1 MEQFTP
7 YLILTISALVFAGFF
22 SGMEIAF
29 VSSNKVKT
37 EIDIKKG
44 GLLSQILNIF
54 YAHRETFISTMLVG
68 QNIVHVV
75 YGIGIAWL
83 LGRPANPDTGQTAGP
98 LVLWLGE
105 NNDFLV
111 LLMQTIISTI
121 IVLIMGEFLPKTTF
135 RINPNRSLR
144 IFAVPLLFLYLI
156 LYPISQ
162 FTSWLS
168 MALMKLFGIKNEKK
182 EIGLISVGELDDYL
196 QENIDKSEDENREVE
211 REVKIFENALDFS
224 DTRLRDCMIPRNE
237 IVGVDIAETSREE
250 LSQLFTKSGLSKI
263 VVYHDD
269 IDNVLGFIQVSEMFK
284 PDVNWKDQ
292 IKPVIIAPE
301 TMLAKK
307 MMQNLLKEKKSMAIV
322 VDEFGGTAGMVT
334 LEDLVEEIF
343 GDIEDEHDR
352 RKLIARKTGEN
363 TYELSGR
370 MEIERINEMFDL
382 DLPESDDYQTI
393 AGYIVNR
400 LEVIPNQGEKHDID
414 QFTINITKKTGAR
427 LELITLTVNPTN
439 NDNKTTN

>member
-1 MEQFTP
+1 M
-7 YLILTISALVFAGFF
+7 TIAALVFSAFF

-29 VSSNKVKT
+29 VSSNKVRA

-44 GLLSQILNIF
+44 GLTSQILNIF

-68 QNIVHVV
+68 NNIVNVI

-83 LGRPANPDTGQTAGP
+83 LKEP
-98 LVLWLGE
+98 LEAWIG
-105 NNDFLV
+105 NDNDALV
-111 LLMQTIISTI
+111 LLVQTIISTA
-121 IVLIMGEFLPKTTF
+121 IVLVMSEFLPKTVF
-135 RINPNRSLR
+135 RMNPNRSLR
-144 IFAVPLLFLYLI
+144 FFAVPLLLLYLL

-168 MALMKLFGIKNEKK
+168 MVLMRVFGIKNEKK
-182 EIGLISVGELDDYL
+182 EIRLISVGELDDYL
-196 QENIDKSEDENREVE
+196 QETIDKSEDENREVE
-211 REVKIFENALDFS
+211 REVKLFENALDFS

-237 IVGVDIAETSREE
+237 IVGVDIAETSREQ
-250 LSQLFTKSGLSKI
+250 LIKLFTRSGLSKL

-269 IDNVLGFIQVSEMFK
+269 IDNVIGFIQVSEMFK
-284 PDVNWKDQ
+284 AGVNWKDK

-322 VDEFGGTAGMVT
+322 VDEFGGTAGMIT

-370 MEIERINEMFDL
+370 LEIERVNELFDL
-382 DLPESDDYQTI
+382 NIPESDDYQTI
-393 AGYIVNR
+393 AGFIVTN
-400 LEVIPNQGEKHDID
+400 LEVIPNQGEEH
-414 QFTINITKKTGAR
+414 TIGNYTIHINKKTGAR
-427 LELITLTVNPTN
+427 LELITLTVNTPHEEQE
-439 NDNKTTN
+439 D

>member
-1 MEQFTP
+1 MELLTT
-7 YLILTISALVFAGFF
+7 YLILTIVALVFSGFF

-29 VSSNKVKT
+29 VSQNKVKA

-44 GLLSQILNIF
+44 GLVSQILNIF

-83 LGRPANPDTGQTAGP
+83 LGRPANPAIGQTAGP
-98 LVLWLGE
+98 LVQWLGE
-105 NNDFLV
+105 DHDFLV
-111 LLMQTIISTI
+111 LLLQTVISTA
-121 IVLIMGEFLPKTTF
+121 IVLVMGEFLPKSTL
-135 RINPNRSLR
+135 RINPNRSLKV
-144 IFAVPLLFLYLI
+144 FAVPLLFLYLI

-168 MALMKLFGIKNEKK
+168 MALMRIFGIKNEKK
-182 EIGLISVGELDDYL
+182 EIRLISVGELDDYL

-211 REVKIFENALDFS
+211 REVRIFENALDFS

-237 IVGVDIAETSREE
+237 IVGVDIAETSREQ
-250 LSQLFTKSGLSKI
+250 LSKLFTRSGLSKL

-269 IDNVLGFIQVSEMFK
+269 IDNVLGFIQVSELFK
-284 PDVNWKDQ
+284 PDINWKDQ
-292 IKPVIIAPE
+292 IKPVVMAPE

-307 MMQNLLKEKKSMAIV
+307 LMQNLLKDKKSMAIV

-352 RKLIARKTGEN
+352 RKLIARKTGDN

-370 MEIERINEMFDL
+370 MEVERINELFDI
-382 DLPESDDYQTI
+382 DIPESDEYQTI
-393 AGYIVNR
+393 AGYIMSH
-400 LEVIPNQGEKHDID
+400 LEVIPNQGEEHTID
-414 QFTINITKKTGAR
+414 NYTIHINKKTGAR
-427 LELITLTVNPTN
+427 LELITLTVNN
-439 NDNKTTN
+439 SESNDNDKE

>member
-1 MEQFTP
+1 MDQFIP
-7 YLILTISALVFAGFF
+7 YLVLTIVALVFSAFF

-29 VSSNKVKT
+29 ISQNKVRA

-44 GLLSQILNIF
+44 GLVSQILNIF

-68 QNIVHVV
+68 NNIVNVI

-83 LGRPANPDTGQTAGP
+83 LKSP
-98 LVLWLGE
+98 LENWLGGNE
-105 NNDFLV
+105 ALV
-111 LLMQTIISTI
+111 LLVQTLISTA
-121 IVLIMGEFLPKTTF
+121 IVLVMSEFLPKTIF
-135 RINPNRSLR
+135 RIDPNRSLR
-144 IFAVPLLFLYLI
+144 IFAVPLLMLYLL

-168 MALMKLFGIKNEKK
+168 ALLMRVFGIKNEKK
-182 EIGLISVGELDDYL
+182 EIRLISVGELDDYL

-211 REVKIFENALDFS
+211 REVKLFENALDFS

-237 IVGVDIAETSREE
+237 IVGVDIAETTREE
-250 LSQLFTKSGLSKI
+250 LSALFTRSGLSKL

-269 IDNVLGFIQVSEMFK
+269 IDNVLGFIQVSEMFR
-284 PDVNWKDQ
+284 PTSVNWKDQ
-292 IKPVIIAPE
+292 IKPVIMAPE

-352 RKLIARKTGEN
+352 RKLVARRTGDN
-363 TYELSGR
+363 TYEFSGR

-400 LEVIPNQGEKHDID
+400 LEVIPNQGEEHNID
-414 QFTINITKKTGAR
+414 NFTIHINKKTGAR
-427 LELITLTVNPTN
+427 LELITLTVNASASQE
-439 NDNKTTN
+439 DNS

>member
-1 MEQFTP
+1 MEPLIP
-7 YLILTISALVFAGFF
+7 YLILTITALVFSGFF

-29 VSSNKVKT
+29 VSSNKVKA

-44 GLLSQILNIF
+44 GLVSQILNIF
-54 YAHRETFISTMLVG
+54 YAHRETFISTLLVG
-68 QNIVHVV
+68 NNIVNVV

-83 LGRPANPDTGQTAGP
+83 LKEP
-98 LVLWLGE
+98 LESWLGDNE
-105 NNDFLV
+105 ALV
-111 LLMQTIISTI
+111 LLVQTIISTA
-121 IVLIMGEFLPKTTF
+121 IVLVMSEFLPKTVF
-135 RINPNRSLR
+135 RINPNKSLR
-144 IFAVPLLFLYLI
+144 IFAVPLLMLYLI
-156 LYPISQ
+156 LYPISK

-168 MALMKLFGIKNEKK
+168 MVLMRLFGIKNEKD
-182 EIGLISVGELDDYL
+182 EIRLISVGELDDYL
-196 QENIDKSEDENREVE
+196 QENIDKIEDENKEVE
-211 REVKIFENALDFS
+211 REVKLFENALDFS

-250 LSQLFTKSGLSKI
+250 LSALFTRSGLSKL

-284 PDVNWKDQ
+284 PADVNWKDQ
-292 IKPVIIAPE
+292 IKPVIVAPE

-322 VDEFGGTAGMVT
+322 VDEFGGTAGMIT

-352 RKLIARKTGEN
+352 RKLVARKPGEN
-363 TYELSGR
+363 SYEFSGR
-370 MEIERINEMFDL
+370 MEIERINEQFDL

-400 LEVIPNQGEKHDID
+400 LEMIPNQGEEHTID
-414 QFTINITKKTGAR
+414 RFTVSIAKKNGAR
-427 LELITLTVNPTN
+427 LELITLKVNSEPE
-439 NDNKTTN
+439 DEKE

>member
-1 MEQFTP
+1 M
-7 YLILTISALVFAGFF
+7 TIAALVFSAFF

-29 VSSNKVKT
+29 VSSNKVRA

-44 GLLSQILNIF
+44 GLTSQILNIF

-68 QNIVHVV
+68 NNIVNVI

-83 LGRPANPDTGQTAGP
+83 LKEPLEAWIGNDNDA
-98 LVLWLGE
+98 LVLM
-105 NNDFLV
+105 V
-111 LLMQTIISTI
+111 QTIISTA
-121 IVLIMGEFLPKTTF
+121 IVLVMSEFLPKTVF
-135 RINPNRSLR
+135 RMNPNRSLR
-144 IFAVPLLFLYLI
+144 FFAVPLLLLYLL

-168 MALMKLFGIKNEKK
+168 MVLMRVFGIKNEKK
-182 EIGLISVGELDDYL
+182 EIRLISVGELDDYL
-196 QENIDKSEDENREVE
+196 QETIDKSEDENREVE
-211 REVKIFENALDFS
+211 REVKLFENALDFS

-237 IVGVDIAETSREE
+237 IVGVDIAETSREQ
-250 LSQLFTKSGLSKI
+250 LIKLFTRSGLSKL

-269 IDNVLGFIQVSEMFK
+269 IDNVIGFIQVSEMFK
-284 PDVNWKDQ
+284 AGVNWKDK

-322 VDEFGGTAGMVT
+322 VDEFGGTAGMIT

-370 MEIERINEMFDL
+370 LEIERVNELFDL
-382 DLPESDDYQTI
+382 DIPESDDYQTI
-393 AGYIVNR
+393 AGFIVTN
-400 LEVIPNQGEKHDID
+400 LEVIPNQGEEH
-414 QFTINITKKTGAR
+414 TIGNYTIHINKKTGAR
-427 LELITLTVNPTN
+427 LELITLTVNTPHEEQE
-439 NDNKTTN
+439 D

>member
-1 MEQFTP
+1 MDQFIP
-7 YLILTISALVFAGFF
+7 YLVLTIVALVFSAFF

-29 VSSNKVKT
+29 ISQNKVRA

-44 GLLSQILNIF
+44 GLVSQILNIF

-68 QNIVHVV
+68 NNIVNVI

-83 LGRPANPDTGQTAGP
+83 LKSP
-98 LVLWLGE
+98 LENWLGGNE
-105 NNDFLV
+105 ALV
-111 LLMQTIISTI
+111 LLVPTLISTA
-121 IVLIMGEFLPKTTF
+121 IVLVMSEFLPKTIF
-135 RINPNRSLR
+135 RIDPNRSLR
-144 IFAVPLLFLYLI
+144 IFAVPLLMLYLL

-168 MALMKLFGIKNEKK
+168 ALLMRVFGIKNEKK
-182 EIGLISVGELDDYL
+182 EIRLISVGELDDYL

-211 REVKIFENALDFS
+211 REVKLFENALDFS

-237 IVGVDIAETSREE
+237 IVGVDIAETTREE
-250 LSQLFTKSGLSKI
+250 LSALFTRSGLSKL

-269 IDNVLGFIQVSEMFK
+269 IDNVLGFIQVSEMFR
-284 PDVNWKDQ
+284 PASVNWKDQ
-292 IKPVIIAPE
+292 IKPVIMAPE

-352 RKLIARKTGEN
+352 RKLVARRTGDN
-363 TYELSGR
+363 TYEFSGR

-400 LEVIPNQGEKHDID
+400 LEVIPNQGEEHNID
-414 QFTINITKKTGAR
+414 NFTIHINKKTGAR
-427 LELITLTVNPTN
+427 LELITLTVNASASQE
-439 NDNKTTN
+439 DNS

>member
-1 MEQFTP
+1 MEPLIP
-7 YLILTISALVFAGFF
+7 YLILTITALVFSGFF

-29 VSSNKVKT
+29 VSSNKVKA

-44 GLLSQILNIF
+44 GLVSQILNIF
-54 YAHRETFISTMLVG
+54 YAHRETFISTLLVG
-68 QNIVHVV
+68 NNIVNVV

-83 LGRPANPDTGQTAGP
+83 LKEP
-98 LVLWLGE
+98 LESWLGD
-105 NNDFLV
+105 NQALV
-111 LLMQTIISTI
+111 LLVQTIISTA
-121 IVLIMGEFLPKTTF
+121 IVLVMSEFLPKTVF
-135 RINPNRSLR
+135 RINPNKSLR
-144 IFAVPLLFLYLI
+144 IFAVPLLMLYLI
-156 LYPISQ
+156 LYPISK

-168 MALMKLFGIKNEKK
+168 MVLMRLFGIKNEKD
-182 EIGLISVGELDDYL
+182 EIRLISVGELDDYL
-196 QENIDKSEDENREVE
+196 QENIDKIEDENKEVE
-211 REVKIFENALDFS
+211 REVKLFENALDFS

-250 LSQLFTKSGLSKI
+250 LSALFTRSGLSKL

-284 PDVNWKDQ
+284 PADVNWKDQ
-292 IKPVIIAPE
+292 IKPVIVAPE

-322 VDEFGGTAGMVT
+322 VDEFGGTAGMIT

-352 RKLIARKTGEN
+352 RKLVARKTGEN
-363 TYELSGR
+363 SYEFSGR
-370 MEIERINEMFDL
+370 MEIERINEQFHL

-400 LEVIPNQGEKHDID
+400 LEMIPNQGEEHTID
-414 QFTINITKKTGAR
+414 RFTVSIAKKNGAR
-427 LELITLTVNPTN
+427 LELITLKVNSEPE
-439 NDNKTTN
+439 DEKE

>member
-1 MEQFTP
+1 MDQLIP
-7 YLILTISALVFAGFF
+7 YIILTAAALVLGAFF

-44 GLLSQILNIF
+44 GLVSQILNIF

-68 QNIVHVV
+68 NNIVHVV

-83 LGRPANPDTGQTAGP
+83 LGREGDPIKGIPAGP
-98 LVLWLGE
+98 LVQWIGDNHPALIL
-105 NNDFLV
+105 LV
-111 LLMQTIISTI
+111 QTLISTA
-121 IVLIMGEFLPKTTF
+121 IVLVMAEFLPKTAF

-168 MALMKLFGIKNEKK
+168 MVLMRLFGIKNEKNK
-182 EIGLISVGELDDYL
+182 IRLISVGELDDYL

-211 REVKIFENALDFS
+211 REVKLFENALDFS

-250 LSQLFTKSGLSKI
+250 LSEIFTRSGLSKL

-284 PDVNWKDQ
+284 PADTNWKDQ

-322 VDEFGGTAGMVT
+322 VDEFGGTAGMIT

-352 RKLIARKTGEN
+352 RKLVARKIGEN

-370 MEIERINEMFDL
+370 MEIERINELFDL

-393 AGYIVNR
+393 AGYIVNK
-400 LEVIPNQGEKHDID
+400 LEVIPNQGEEHNID
-414 QFTINITKKTGAR
+414 NYTMRISKKTGAR
-427 LELITLTVNPTN
+427 LELITVTVNDKEN
-439 NDNKTTN
+439 EKTDD

>member
-1 MEQFTP
+1 
-7 YLILTISALVFAGFF
+7 
-22 SGMEIAF
+22 MEIAF
-29 VSSNKVKT
+29 ISSNKVKV

-44 GLLSQILNIF
+44 GLVSQILNIF

-83 LGRPANPDTGQTAGP
+83 LKEP
-98 LVLWLGE
+98 LESWLGD
-105 NNDFLV
+105 NQALV
-111 LLMQTIISTI
+111 LLVQTIISTI
-121 IVLIMGEFLPKTTF
+121 IVLVMGEFIPKTTF
-135 RINPNRSLR
+135 RINPNKSLR
-144 IFAVPLLFLYLI
+144 IFAVPLLMLYLI
-156 LYPISQ
+156 LYPISK

-168 MALMKLFGIKNEKK
+168 MVLMRLFGIKNEKD
-182 EIGLISVGELDDYL
+182 EIRLISVGELDDYL
-196 QENIDKSEDENREVE
+196 QENIDKIEDENKEVE
-211 REVKIFENALDFS
+211 REVKLFENALDFS

-250 LSQLFTKSGLSKI
+250 LSALFTRSGLSKL

-284 PDVNWKDQ
+284 PADVNWKDQ
-292 IKPVIIAPE
+292 IKPVIVAPE

-322 VDEFGGTAGMVT
+322 VDEFGGTAGMIT

-352 RKLIARKTGEN
+352 RKLVARKTGEN
-363 TYELSGR
+363 SYEFSGR
-370 MEIERINEMFDL
+370 MEIERINEQFDL

-400 LEVIPNQGEKHDID
+400 LEMIPNQGEEHTID
-414 QFTINITKKTGAR
+414 RFTVAIAKKNGAR
-427 LELITLTVNPTN
+427 LELITLKVNSEPE
-439 NDNKTTN
+439 DEKE

>member
-1 MEQFTP
+1 MF
-7 YLILTISALVFAGFF
+7 SAFF

-29 VSSNKVKT
+29 VSSNKVKA

-44 GLLSQILNIF
+44 GLVSQILNIF
-54 YAHRETFISTMLVG
+54 YAHRETFISTLLVG
-68 QNIVHVV
+68 NNIVNVV

-83 LGRPANPDTGQTAGP
+83 LKEP
-98 LVLWLGE
+98 LESWLGDNE
-105 NNDFLV
+105 ALV
-111 LLMQTIISTI
+111 LLVQTIISTA
-121 IVLIMGEFLPKTTF
+121 IVLVMSEFLPKTVF
-135 RINPNRSLR
+135 RINPNKSLR
-144 IFAVPLLFLYLI
+144 IFAVPLLMLYLI
-156 LYPISQ
+156 LYPISK

-168 MALMKLFGIKNEKK
+168 MVLMRLFGIKNEKD
-182 EIGLISVGELDDYL
+182 EIRLISVGELDDYL
-196 QENIDKSEDENREVE
+196 QENIDKIEDENKEVE
-211 REVKIFENALDFS
+211 REVKLFENALDFS

-250 LSQLFTKSGLSKI
+250 LSALFTRSGLSKL

-284 PDVNWKDQ
+284 PADVNWKDQ
-292 IKPVIIAPE
+292 IKPVIVAPE

-322 VDEFGGTAGMVT
+322 VDEFGGTAGMIT

-352 RKLIARKTGEN
+352 RKLVARKTGEN
-363 TYELSGR
+363 SYEFSGR
-370 MEIERINEMFDL
+370 MEIERINEQFHL

-400 LEVIPNQGEKHDID
+400 LEMIPNQGEEHTID
-414 QFTINITKKTGAR
+414 RFTVAIAKKNGAR
-427 LELITLTVNPTN
+427 LELITLKVNSEPE
-439 NDNKTTN
+439 DEKE

>member
-1 MEQFTP
+1 MDQLIP
-7 YLILTISALVFAGFF
+7 YLTLTIAALVLSGFF

-29 VSSNKVKT
+29 ISSNKVKA
-37 EIDIKKG
+37 EIDISKG
-44 GLLSQILNIF
+44 GLVSQILNIF
-54 YAHRETFISTMLVG
+54 YTHRETFISTMLVG
-68 QNIVHVV
+68 QNIVHVI

-83 LGRPANPDTGQTAGP
+83 LKAP
-98 LVLWLGE
+98 LEGWLGDNE
-105 NNDFLV
+105 ALILLV
-111 LLMQTIISTI
+111 QTIISTA
-121 IVLIMGEFLPKTTF
+121 IVLVMGEFVPKTTF
-135 RINPNRSLR
+135 RINPNKSLR
-144 IFAVPLLFLYLI
+144 IFAVPLLMLYLL
-156 LYPISQ
+156 LYPISM

-168 MALMKLFGIKNEKK
+168 TVLMRIFGIKNEKK
-182 EIGLISVGELDDYL
+182 EIRLISVGELDDYL
-196 QENIDKSEDENREVE
+196 QENIDKIEDENKEVE
-211 REVKIFENALDFS
+211 REVKLFENALDFS

-237 IVGVDIAETSREE
+237 IVGVDIAETSREQ
-250 LSQLFTKSGLSKI
+250 LIDLFTRSGLSKL

-284 PDVNWKDQ
+284 PSDVNWKDQ

-352 RKLIARKTGEN
+352 RKLVARKTGDN
-363 TYELSGR
+363 SYEFSGR

-400 LEVIPNQGEKHDID
+400 IEMIPNQGEEHIID
-414 QFTINITKKTGAR
+414 NYTIRINKKNGAR
-427 LELITLTVNPTN
+427 LELISLTVNTPQQE
-439 NDNKTTN
+439 KE

>member
-1 MEQFTP
+1 MELFTS
-7 YLILTISALVFAGFF
+7 YLILTIAALVFSAFF

-29 VSSNKVKT
+29 VSSNKVRA

-44 GLLSQILNIF
+44 GLTSQILNIF

-68 QNIVHVV
+68 NNIVNVI

-83 LGRPANPDTGQTAGP
+83 LKEPLEAWIGNDNDA
-98 LVLWLGE
+98 LVLM
-105 NNDFLV
+105 V
-111 LLMQTIISTI
+111 QTIISTA
-121 IVLIMGEFLPKTTF
+121 IVLVMSEFLPKTVF
-135 RINPNRSLR
+135 RMNPNRSLR
-144 IFAVPLLFLYLI
+144 FFAVPLLLLYLL

-168 MALMKLFGIKNEKK
+168 MVLMRVFGIKNEKK
-182 EIGLISVGELDDYL
+182 EIRLISVGELDDYL
-196 QENIDKSEDENREVE
+196 QETIDKSEDENREVE
-211 REVKIFENALDFS
+211 REVKLFENALDFS

-237 IVGVDIAETSREE
+237 IVGVDIAETSREQ
-250 LSQLFTKSGLSKI
+250 LIKLFTRSGLSKL

-269 IDNVLGFIQVSEMFK
+269 IDNVIGFIQVSEMFK
-284 PDVNWKDQ
+284 AGVNWKDK

-322 VDEFGGTAGMVT
+322 VDEFGGTAGMIT

-370 MEIERINEMFDL
+370 LEIERVNELFDL
-382 DLPESDDYQTI
+382 DIPESDDYQTI
-393 AGYIVNR
+393 AGFIVTN
-400 LEVIPNQGEKHDID
+400 LEVIPNQGEEH
-414 QFTINITKKTGAR
+414 TIGNYTIHINKKTGAR
-427 LELITLTVNPTN
+427 LELITLTVNTPHEEQE
-439 NDNKTTN
+439 D

>member
-7 YLILTISALVFAGFF
+7 YLILTISALVLAGFF

-44 GLLSQILNIF
+44 GLVSQILNIF

-83 LGRPANPDTGQTAGP
+83 LKEP
-98 LVLWLGE
+98 LEGWLGADNE
-105 NNDFLV
+105 ALILLV
-111 LLMQTIISTI
+111 QTLISTA
-121 IVLIMGEFLPKTTF
+121 IVLIMGEFIPKMTF
-135 RINPNRSLR
+135 RINPNRSLK

-168 MALMKLFGIKNEKK
+168 MALMKMFGLKNEKK
-182 EIGLISVGELDDYL
+182 EIRLISVGELDDYL

-237 IVGVDIAETSREE
+237 IVGVDIADTTREE
-250 LSQLFTKSGLSKI
+250 LSQLFTKSGLSKL

-269 IDNVLGFIQVSEMFK
+269 IDNVLGFIQVSELFK

-400 LEVIPNQGEKHDID
+400 LEVIPNQGEKHNID
-414 QFTINITKKTGAR
+414 QFTVNITKKSGAR
-427 LELITLTVNPTN
+427 LELITLTVNPNDSDN
-439 NDNKTTN
+439 NN

>member
-1 MEQFTP
+1 MTSFVEPLIP
-7 YLILTISALVFAGFF
+7 YLILTITALVFSGFF

-29 VSSNKVKT
+29 ISSNKVKV

-44 GLLSQILNIF
+44 GLVSQILNIF

-83 LGRPANPDTGQTAGP
+83 LKEP
-98 LVLWLGE
+98 LESWLGD
-105 NNDFLV
+105 NQALV
-111 LLMQTIISTI
+111 LLVQTIISTI
-121 IVLIMGEFLPKTTF
+121 IVLVMGEFIPKTTF
-135 RINPNRSLR
+135 RINPNKSLR
-144 IFAVPLLFLYLI
+144 IFAVPLLMLYLI
-156 LYPISQ
+156 LYPISK

-168 MALMKLFGIKNEKK
+168 MVLMRLFGIKNEKD
-182 EIGLISVGELDDYL
+182 EIRLISVGELDDYL
-196 QENIDKSEDENREVE
+196 QENIDKIEDENKEVE
-211 REVKIFENALDFS
+211 REVKLFENALDFS

-237 IVGVDIAETSREE
+237 IVGVDIAETNREE
-250 LSQLFTKSGLSKI
+250 LSALFTRSGLSKL

-284 PDVNWKDQ
+284 PADVNWKDQ
-292 IKPVIIAPE
+292 IKPVIVAPE

-322 VDEFGGTAGMVT
+322 VDEFGGTAGMIT

-352 RKLIARKTGEN
+352 RKLVARKTGEN
-363 TYELSGR
+363 SYEFSGR
-370 MEIERINEMFDL
+370 MEIERINEQFDL

-400 LEVIPNQGEKHDID
+400 LEMIPNQGEEHIID
-414 QFTINITKKTGAR
+414 RFTVAIAKKNGAR
-427 LELITLTVNPTN
+427 LELITLKVNSEPE
-439 NDNKTTN
+439 DEKE

>member
-1 MEQFTP
+1 M
-7 YLILTISALVFAGFF
+7 
-22 SGMEIAF
+22 
-29 VSSNKVKT
+29 SSNKVKA

-44 GLLSQILNIF
+44 GLVSQILAIF
-54 YAHRETFISTMLVG
+54 YDHRETFISTMLVG
-68 QNIVHVV
+68 NNIVNVV

-83 LGRPANPDTGQTAGP
+83 LKETTP
-98 LVLWLGE
+98 LEQWL
-105 NNDFLV
+105 NHNQALV
-111 LLMQTIISTI
+111 LLVQTIISTA
-121 IVLIMGEFLPKTTF
+121 IVLVMSEFLPKTMF

-144 IFAVPLLFLYLI
+144 FFAVPLLFLYLL

-168 MALMKLFGIKNEKK
+168 AILMRLFGIKNEKK
-182 EIGLISVGELDDYL
+182 EIRLISVGELDDYL
-196 QENIDKSEDENREVE
+196 PENIDKSEDENREVE

-250 LSQLFTKSGLSKI
+250 LSQLFTKSGLSKL

-269 IDNVLGFIQVSEMFK
+269 IDNVLGFIQVSELFK

-370 MEIERINEMFDL
+370 MEIERINEMFNL

-400 LEVIPNQGEKHDID
+400 LEVIPNQGEKHTID
-414 QFTINITKKTGAR
+414 QFTVTITKKSGAR
-427 LELITLTVNPTN
+427 LELITLTVNPSDSDN
-439 NDNKTTN
+439 NNN

>member
-1 MEQFTP
+1 MELFTS
-7 YLILTISALVFAGFF
+7 YLILTIAALVFSAFF

-29 VSSNKVKT
+29 VSSNKVRA

-44 GLLSQILNIF
+44 GLTSQILNIF

-68 QNIVHVV
+68 NNIVNVI

-83 LGRPANPDTGQTAGP
+83 LKEP
-98 LVLWLGE
+98 LEAWIG
-105 NNDFLV
+105 NDNDALV
-111 LLMQTIISTI
+111 LLVQTIISTA
-121 IVLIMGEFLPKTTF
+121 IVLVMSEFLPKTVF
-135 RINPNRSLR
+135 RMNPNRSLR
-144 IFAVPLLFLYLI
+144 FFAVPLLLLYLL

-168 MALMKLFGIKNEKK
+168 MVLMRVFGIKNEKK
-182 EIGLISVGELDDYL
+182 EIRLISVGELDDYL
-196 QENIDKSEDENREVE
+196 QETIDKSEDENREVE
-211 REVKIFENALDFS
+211 REVKLFENALDFS

-237 IVGVDIAETSREE
+237 IVGVDIAETSREQ
-250 LSQLFTKSGLSKI
+250 LIKLFTRSGLSKL

-269 IDNVLGFIQVSEMFK
+269 IDNVIGFIQVSEMFK
-284 PDVNWKDQ
+284 AGVNWKDK

-322 VDEFGGTAGMVT
+322 VDEFGGTAGMIT

-370 MEIERINEMFDL
+370 LEIERVNELFDL
-382 DLPESDDYQTI
+382 NIPESDDYQTI
-393 AGYIVNR
+393 AGFIVTN
-400 LEVIPNQGEKHDID
+400 LEVIPNQGEEH
-414 QFTINITKKTGAR
+414 TIGNYTIHINKKTGAR
-427 LELITLTVNPTN
+427 LELITLTVNTPHEEQE
-439 NDNKTTN
+439 D